1 MIFFPFSAYEPDL
14 ELSQVMAAVS
24 DMTDAEY
31 TDWIAAGQPDV
42 HTFLLLRSVSTFHNT
57 VSHSAT
63 KACECT
69 NCSEQWA
76 VTRAEKK

>member
-31 TDWIAAGQPDV
+31 SEWIAQGQPDV
-42 HTFLLLRSVSTFHNT
+42 HTFLTLRSVSTFH
-57 VSHSAT
+57 SAT
-63 KACECT
+63 KSCECS